1 MNVLIVMSLLLL
13 LTACSQK
20 TRIVKEIVYVDKRP
34 PESLLEA
41 CMTPLMEVGTYRES
55 LQTLSKYKTSMKMCD
70 GKVKAIKEYYK

>member
-1 MNVLIVMSLLLL
+1 MIVMSLLLL

-20 TRIVKEIVYVDKRP
+20 TRIVKEIVYVDKKP

>member
-20 TRIVKEIVYVDKRP
+20 TRIVKEIVYVDKKP

-41 CMTPLMEVGTYRES
+41 CTTPLMGVRTYRES
-55 LQTLSKYKTSMKMCD
+55 LQTLSKYKASMKMCV
-70 GKVKAIKEYYK
+70 GKVQAIKEYYN